1 MSAEDVQRRCG
12 HALRGVTAGE
22 PVLVVPTRR
31 GFVRM
36 YDPDFWS
43 KFNPMDW
50 CYGDAVFN
58 DPRRESQPRFEQYCE
73 KLLRREELEN
83 DVYEGEW
90 GFKLRVSCFVLCS
103 IDCVLFY

>member
-1 MSAEDVQRRCG
+1 MEDVQRRCG
-12 HALRGVTAGE
+12 QALHGAKAGK

-58 DPRRESQPRFEQYCE
+58 DPRREIQLTFEQYCE
-73 KLLRREELEN
+73 NLLRREELEY
-83 DVYEGEW
+83 DVYEGVLLTV
-90 GFKLRVSCFVLCS
+90 GLRISVF
-103 IDCVLFY
+103 